1 MQKGGR
7 RGQSSVGSQLP
18 CRRQTGGAGPL
29 ATCTCGVIPEAPL
42 IQVTPGSRALS
53 GWARSAGGRICRAP
67 GPCKIPTRAKATEAR
82 GEAPG
87 TCGGTAQDAGHSH
100 ARSLILQGKRTA
112 ELHHRTLQF
121 GVALGQLGTG
131 KLRPKC
137 KAGHPPSPRWGPSQ
151 DSPSSPS
158 LCLKVRWAKS
168 QVPLISDVLPKHV
181 RNEGEPASRGLW
193 QARVHSSS
201 RAGSQVSHVPFSVY
215 TFWCRLLLRPLGSLG
230 YVPRDEES

>member
-1 MQKGGR
+1 MPAADR
-7 RGQSSVGSQLP
+7 RGWA
-18 CRRQTGGAGPL
+18 TGHVYVWANPRSPFDPSHTWFKGPL
-29 ATCTCGVIPEAPL
+29 RVG
-42 IQVTPGSRALS
+42 ALF
-53 GWARSAGGRICRAP
+53 GGRICRAP
-67 GPCKIPTRAKATEAR
+67 GPCKIPTRAKATEAC